1 MKLLKPFFIISI
13 LLLSFAS
20 VNSILA
26 SNKHRSKT
34 YSVRITNLTQGQI
47 FSPPIAIS
55 HDSNFVLFNLGEPA
69 SDLLYPLAEGGDT
82 SPLINAISADSAV
95 YDYDSADGVLL
106 PGDSVTLEI
115 EAQGKTR
122 YISLAGMLVSTNDA
136 FFAASQIRVPSRGKA
151 EVMAKAYDAGS
162 ETNSEEC
169 AYIPGPPCGNGGVRD
184 FTDAEGYVYI
194 HAGIHGTAD
203 LDIATKNWQNPVA
216 KIVIE
221 KIR

>member
-1 MKLLKPFFIISI
+1 MKLLKPFFIMSI

-20 VNSILA
+20 VDPIMA
-26 SNKHRSKT
+26 FEKHRSKT

-55 HDSNFVLFNLGEPA
+55 HDNNFVLFNLGEPA
-69 SDLLYPLAEGGDT
+69 SDLLYPLAEDGDT
-82 SPLINAISADSAV
+82 SPLINAISTDSAV
-95 YDYDSADGVLL
+95 YDYATANGVVL

-115 EAQGKTR
+115 EAKGRTR
-122 YISLAGMLVSTNDA
+122 FISLAGMLVSTNDA
-136 FFAASQIRVPSRGKA
+136 FFAALKIRVPSRG
-151 EVMAKAYDAGS
+151 EEIVMAKAFDAGS

-184 FTDAEGYVYI
+184 FADAEGYVYI
-194 HAGIHGTAD
+194 HAGINGSGD
-203 LDIATKNWQNPVA
+203 LDVSTKNWQNPVA